1 MKPTQE
7 NIQILKKARVS
18 CRDCGLRYGELSNL
32 KAVFGMGVCDVCGK
46 RAVVTEADTFGFF
59 YRGIC
64 NLRRRKSRIERESK
78 RVTTSD

>member
-1 MKPTQE
+1 MEPTQE

-32 KAVFGMGVCDVCGK
+32 KAVFGMGVCDVCGE

-64 NLRRRKSRIERESK
+64 NLNRRKSMQERRAK
-78 RVTTSD
+78 RVSASS